1 MSSTTREMVEAMPSA
16 FLPDKAGDAV
26 ARIQLDLTGEGG
38 GVWLLDIADRQC
50 TVTEE
55 KASQVDVTVT
65 MDADDFAALYSNKLN
80 PIQAFMSGR
89 IKVAGN
95 VGMVMQLM
103 NWFDR

>member
-1 MSSTTREMVEAMPSA
+1 MSSAARELIEKMPGA
-16 FLPDKAGDAV
+16 FLPEKAGDAA
-26 ARIQLDLTGEGG
+26 ARIQLDLTGDGG
-38 GVWLLDIADRQC
+38 GAWLLDIANRQC

-65 MDADDFAALYSNKLN
+65 MNADDFSALYSNKLN
-80 PIQAFMSGR
+80 PVQAFMTGR

-103 NWFDR
+103 NWFAR